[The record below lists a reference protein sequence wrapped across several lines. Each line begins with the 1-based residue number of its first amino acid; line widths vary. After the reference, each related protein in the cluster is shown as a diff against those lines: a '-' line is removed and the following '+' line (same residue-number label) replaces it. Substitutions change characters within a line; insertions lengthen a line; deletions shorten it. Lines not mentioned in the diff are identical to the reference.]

1 MALAPS
7 STSFVPRLARDGSH
21 NVSRRISKSHFLTV
35 ITVMFLWAICYPLIV
50 LGLSEAPHLSFA
62 TLRAVLAGAAL
73 LLIALALRR
82 PMPKGWRVWASL
94 AAIGLGATTLGFI
107 GMFHAAEFVSPGLA
121 TVISNTQPIMA
132 AVLAHFFLSEH
143 LDVRGKIG
151 LSLAF
156 LGIVFI
162 TVPQLTSGAASNYP
176 IGIAYISLAAIGI
189 TFSNIEIRR
198 TANTLDPLVAMGWQ
212 LILGSI
218 PLAVIALATEQPT
231 AINWSG
237 RFVFSLLSLSLL
249 GTALVYWLWCV
260 VLQRVE
266 LNRANAFSFLI
277 PVFGLAMGVGF
288 YGERLA
294 WMEISGVA
302 LALLGII
309 LVNRQGAINSRST
322 CLHQKNGQ
330 SGQ

>member
-7 STSFVPRLARDGSH
+7 STSFVPQLATDRS
-21 NVSRRISKSHFLTV
+21 NWVSNRISKRHFLAI

-82 PMPKGWRVWASL
+82 PMPRGWRVWASL

-156 LGIVFI
+156 FGIVLI
-162 TVPQLTSGAASNYP
+162 AVPQLTSSAASNYS

-212 LILGSI
+212 LVLGSI

-231 AINWSG
+231 TINWTG
-237 RFVFSLLSLSLL
+237 QFVFSLLSLSLL
-249 GTALVYWLWCV
+249 GTALVYWLWCK
-260 VLQRVE
+260 VLQKVE

-288 YGERLA
+288 YQERLG
-294 WMEISGVA
+294 WIEIGGVT
-302 LALLGII
+302 LALVGII
-309 LVNRQGAINSRST
+309 LVNRPRAIKMQLARPYPRE
-322 CLHQKNGQ
+322 
-330 SGQ
+330 